1 MTNRGT
7 RASGLRPLR
16 IGITGPIACGKSTVA
31 AWLAEPGGVVVDADA
46 IAHQVTAPGEPTLD
60 AVVARFGAD
69 LRRADGSLDRPAL
82 GRIVFADP
90 AALRDLEAI
99 VHPAVRPRIEA
110 AVIGAEDAGA
120 IVIAVEAIKLIEAG
134 FAAQCDEVWLVTC
147 DPESQRSRL
156 RGRGLSDA
164 DAADRIAAQGD
175 IMGRLGPATTRVVD
189 TSGPKEQ
196 TQARVAE
203 LRAAALAEHRSSR

>member
-1 MTNRGT
+1 VRT
-7 RASGLRPLR
+7 LR

-31 AWLAEPGGVVVDADA
+31 AWLAEAGGAVVDADA

-60 AVVARFGAD
+60 AVVARFGTD
-69 LRRADGSLDRPAL
+69 LRRPDGSLDRPAL

-110 AVIGAEDAGA
+110 AVKAAEESGAT
-120 IVIAVEAIKLIEAG
+120 VVAVEAIKLVEAG
-134 FAAQCDEVWLVTC
+134 YAAQCDEVWLVAC

-156 RGRGLSDA
+156 RSRGLSDA

-175 IMGRLGPATTRVVD
+175 IVGRLRPAATRVID

-196 TQARVAE
+196 THSRVAAS
-203 LRAAALAEHRSSR
+203 RAAALAEHHSSG